1 MQYCLARF
9 KRYMAE
15 KAYRVYT
22 SDLLKAVSERAAGV
36 SVQKRYID
44 IISAAKQDDRTCEE
58 ITNDIV
64 SRCGLEVKKPPHNGL
79 VRNPVKEG

>member
-9 KRYMAE
+9 KRDMAE

-22 SDLLKAVSERAAGV
+22 SDLLKAISERSAGV

-64 SRCGLEVKKPPHNGL
+64 SRCGLEVKKAAP
-79 VRNPVKEG
+79 